1 MKIRSL
7 WVSEYKNIIDQT
19 FNFND
24 GLTSLIIGQNGLG
37 KSNLL
42 EIITLIL
49 KELDL
54 AEKEADFFS
63 SKTSIFFD
71 FKIEYVCRNNI
82 FNIDKIRSKLII
94 VKHEISIQRDFNL
107 KFSEFKLNKHI
118 YLPDFIIG
126 YYSGENKRIKEIFS
140 THYERRLTSLKRTK
154 NTKSPAL
161 GKFFFTDQNLGELL
175 FFTLWVFKD
184 TKIYGEKIQ
193 TLLVD
198 YIGVEIES
206 DVNILFNNP
215 DFSKNYPNKNA
226 DNLYDNIQN
235 KVEYPFWGIQ
245 GKLDEFLRDL
255 FSNNSSRSLP
265 PAYVDEEKNNEEFVL
280 FDRLDFLTL
289 KDELSIKFNTPAK
302 LFDILHAAE
311 SIGIINEIETRISK
325 NGAQLSHNF
334 SELSEG
340 EQQLLTILGLLLI
353 TGESDSLYVFDEPD
367 THLNPI
373 WQRNFTNLLKDFNL
387 NHGNSQ
393 ILVATHSPLIVQ
405 NTKNANLLLLRKD
418 GDKVIIDD
426 GNHVIENWRI
436 DQVLVSEY
444 FDLPTARPSNL
455 DIYMETR
462 EAILK
467 KEKITE
473 KDELKLKEYQND
485 FGVFP
490 TGETVNDIKAMLLIR
505 KITKK
510 IDDKT

>member
-1 MKIRSL
+1 MKIKSL
-7 WVSEYKNIIDQT
+7 WVSEYKNIVDQT
-19 FNFND
+19 FNFNN

-42 EIITLIL
+42 EIIALIL

-54 AEKEADFFS
+54 AEKEDDLFS
-63 SKTSIFFD
+63 SKTSLFFD
-71 FKIEYVCRNNI
+71 FKIEYECRSNI
-82 FNIDKIRSKLII
+82 FKIAKVGSELKIK
-94 VKHEISIQRDFNL
+94 KHESSIQRDFNL
-107 KFSEFKLNKHI
+107 KFNDFKLNKHI

-140 THYERRLTSLKRTK
+140 THYQRRLTNLKSTK
-154 NTKSPAL
+154 NTKFPAL

-184 TKIYGEKIQ
+184 TKIYGGKIQ

-198 YIGVEIES
+198 YIGIEIGS
-206 DVNILFNNP
+206 DVNISFKNP
-215 DFSKNYPNKNA
+215 DFSKNFPDKNA

-235 KVEYPFWGIQ
+235 NIEHPFWGIQ

-255 FSNNSSRSLP
+255 FNNNSSKSLP
-265 PAYVDEEKNNEEFVL
+265 PAYIDDEKNKEEFVF
-280 FDRLDFLTL
+280 FDRLDYLTL
-289 KDELSIKFNTPAK
+289 KDELSENFNSPTK

-325 NGAQLSHNF
+325 NGAQISHNF

-353 TGESDSLYVFDEPD
+353 TGESDSLYIFDEPD

-373 WQRNFTNLLKDFNL
+373 WQRNFINLLKEFNF
-387 NHGNSQ
+387 NDDNSQ

-426 GNHVIENWRI
+426 GNHMIENWRI

-455 DIYMETR
+455 DQYMETR

-467 KEKITE
+467 KEEIT
-473 KDELKLKEYQND
+473 KNDEFKLKEFQND

-490 TGETVNDIKAMLLIR
+490 TGETINDIKAMLLIR
-505 KITKK
+505 KITEK